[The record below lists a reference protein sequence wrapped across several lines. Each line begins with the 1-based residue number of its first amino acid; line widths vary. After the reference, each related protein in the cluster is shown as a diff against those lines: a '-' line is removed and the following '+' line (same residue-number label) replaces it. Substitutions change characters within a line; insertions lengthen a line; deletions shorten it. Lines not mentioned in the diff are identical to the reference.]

1 MKKTVSINIS
11 GFAFVIEEEAY
22 AALQKYLTTIRGYF
36 TSDDGVDEIMTD
48 IEIRIAELFK
58 ERLGEQ
64 REVIDQS
71 DVFFIIGVLGQPEA
85 FIDEETDESSESEQ
99 HKSGKRRRRRIF
111 RDPDHKS
118 IGGVASGLAAYF
130 GIDPIWMRLLFIILT
145 FGGFSGIPIY
155 IIMWIVMPMAKTA
168 SDKLEMRGEPVTAEN
183 IGRTVSE
190 SFEYV
195 KKNVGDLGKETRQ
208 PGRVI
213 EGIAIFIGNLILLIF
228 QFIGRLLGVI
238 FTIVGITLLILFI
251 SSFFGFDGLNIIS
264 FGDNSYS
271 LSQFGDISQL
281 IIVSDNL
288 RFWFFVALF
297 VTILLPILGILYG
310 GVAMLFGL
318 KRKAKGISIAL
329 IVVWFIG
336 LFGLI
341 SLGLSAGNSFKMQEE
356 YTTTKPLNQ
365 VTSDT
370 LLLTVH
376 GPDAFSPRFKPRSNN
391 FNVEMIKVDG
401 ENVIVGN
408 PKLNVVENARDTIFE
423 VVVYRSA
430 RGLTRKEA
438 IANAE
443 NIVYTY
449 TPKGNTVELSP
460 NLTFPKSDGYRNQ
473 MVYIE
478 VRVPL
483 GKSVHLDRNMSRIIY
498 DIKNTTNTYD
508 GKMVGKTWTMLS
520 NGLTCLQC
528 DAEDER
534 NRENW

>member
-449 TPKGNTVELSP
+449 TPKGNTVEFSP

-473 MVYIE
+473 MVYVE